1 MSWRVLVGGGVLG
14 IGCLVG
20 AGETVQRSAASWSAA
35 ETDSYTVQIVKQV
48 NALTAKAE
56 LPSQGII
63 GYHDKTASE
72 LKWGYDAHYTFLVVQ
87 YAAAPAVLELD
98 GKRDTIL
105 VRTEGGL
112 VALRR
117 RPRP

>member
-1 MSWRVLVGGGVLG
+1 MSWRVLVGGLLLG

-35 ETDSYTVQIVKQV
+35 ETHAVQITKQV

-56 LPSQGII
+56 LPTQGVI

-72 LKWGYDAHYTFLVVQ
+72 LKWGYDAHFTFLVVQ

-98 GKRDTIL
+98 GKRDTII
-105 VRTEGGL
+105 VRTESGL